1 MQRGKGSVK
10 RILPLLPASIK
21 GGEKARYGIVP
32 HLTSRLRPTFTHI
45 RNQRNTSMRIHESL
59 AAIEPTSY
67 PKPVLALG
75 NFDGVHLGHQNIF
88 RHVVSRA
95 DEIGGTPMVFTF
107 DCHPLKVLAPER
119 ALLVLTTNAQKR
131 SLIGALGVRVGLWIP
146 FTEQFARQ
154 KPLAFIRDVLQ
165 ERIGVRELV
174 VGYDFRFGHC
184 RAGNVTLLQQQA
196 AAHGYDVTV
205 IPAVKLGETVVSSST
220 IRALL
225 QKGQVE
231 EAARLLGRDYALSG
245 LVVEGFRRGAKLGF
259 PTANVRVDHEIVPRE
274 GVYAVRVELE
284 GRQYPGVANVGRN
297 PTFGNESLSVEVHL
311 LDFEDDLYGT
321 RLGVAFVARM
331 RDERKFASADEL
343 VAQIAC
349 DVQRARYFHAR

>member
-1 MQRGKGSVK
+1 
-10 RILPLLPASIK
+10 
-21 GGEKARYGIVP
+21 
-32 HLTSRLRPTFTHI
+32 
-45 RNQRNTSMRIHESL
+45 MRIHESL

-75 NFDGVHLGHQNIF
+75 NFDGVHLGHQKIF

-119 ALLVLTTNAQKR
+119 APLVLTTNAQKR

-165 ERIGVRELV
+165 ERIGVHELV

-184 RAGNVTLLQQQA
+184 RAGNVSLLQQQA
-196 AAHGYDVTV
+196 AAHGYEVTV
-205 IPAVKLGETVVSSST
+205 IPAVKLGDTVVSSST

-231 EAARLLGRDYALSG
+231 EAARLLGRNYVLAGS
-245 LVVEGFRRGAKLGF
+245 VVEGFHRGAKLGF
-259 PTANVRVDHEIVPRE
+259 PTANVRIDHELVPRV
-274 GVYAVRVELE
+274 GVYAVGVEWK
-284 GRQYPGVANVGRN
+284 GRHYPGVANVGNN

-311 LDFEDDLYGT
+311 LDFEGDLYDAQ
-321 RLGVAFVARM
+321 LGVAFVARV
-331 RDERKFASADEL
+331 RDERKFASVDEL

-349 DVQRARYFHAR
+349 DVQQARRIHAG

>member
-1 MQRGKGSVK
+1 
-10 RILPLLPASIK
+10 
-21 GGEKARYGIVP
+21 
-32 HLTSRLRPTFTHI
+32 
-45 RNQRNTSMRIHESL
+45 MRIHDSL
-59 AAIEPTSY
+59 AAIQPTSY

-88 RHVVSRA
+88 RHVVRRA
-95 DEIGGTPMVFTF
+95 EEIGGTPMVFTF

-119 ALLVLTTNAQKR
+119 APLVLTTNAQKR

-146 FTEQFARQ
+146 FTEEFARQ

-165 ERIGVRELV
+165 ERIGVHELV

-184 RAGNVTLLQQQA
+184 RAGNVSLLQQQA
-196 AAHGYDVTV
+196 AAHGYRVTV
-205 IPAVKLGETVVSSST
+205 IPAVKLGDTVVSSST

-225 QKGQVE
+225 QKGQVG

-274 GVYAVRVELE
+274 GVYAVWVTWE

-297 PTFGNESLSVEVHL
+297 PTFGNDSLSVEVHL
-311 LDFEDDLYGT
+311 LDFEGDLYGA
-321 RLGVAFVARM
+321 RLGVGFVARI
-331 RDERKFASADEL
+331 RDERKFASVDEL
-343 VAQIAC
+343 AAQIGC
-349 DVQRARYFHAR
+349 DVRQARYLHAR

>member
-1 MQRGKGSVK
+1 
-10 RILPLLPASIK
+10 
-21 GGEKARYGIVP
+21 
-32 HLTSRLRPTFTHI
+32 
-45 RNQRNTSMRIHESL
+45 MRIHDSL
-59 AAIEPTSY
+59 GAIEPTSY

-95 DEIGGTPMVFTF
+95 NEIGGTPMVFTF
-107 DCHPLKVLAPER
+107 DCHPLEVLAPER
-119 ALLVLTTNAQKR
+119 APLVLTTNAQKR

-165 ERIGVRELV
+165 ERIGVHELV

-184 RAGNVTLLQQQA
+184 RAGNVSLLQQQA
-196 AAHGYDVTV
+196 APHGYEVTV
-205 IPAVKLGETVVSSST
+205 IPAVKLGNTVVSSST

-231 EAARLLGRDYALSG
+231 EAARLLGRNYVLSG
-245 LVVEGFRRGAKLGF
+245 SVEEGFHRGAQLGF
-259 PTANVRVDHEIVPRE
+259 PTANLRVGHELVPQV
-274 GVYAVRVELE
+274 GVYAVRVEWE
-284 GRQYPGVANVGRN
+284 GGHYAGVANVGHN

-311 LDFEDDLYGT
+311 LGFEGDLYGVQ
-321 RLGVAFVARM
+321 LGVAFVARI
-331 RDERKFASADEL
+331 RDERKFASVDEL
-343 VAQIAC
+343 ASQIAC
-349 DVQRARYFHAR
+349 DVQQARQIHAR